1 MEVKLKWEGDQE
13 EEEEIEIDV
22 FVEMRVGEREV
33 CEVGFYNQRC
43 EGVSWKIEKGEQ
55 SIRFEGIGKH
65 KYFIYVG
72 QYLNST

>member
-1 MEVKLKWEGDQE
+1 
-13 EEEEIEIDV
+13 
-22 FVEMRVGEREV
+22 MRVGEREV